1 MSNQQQNEMQSEV
14 EQIKSE
20 INLLQDKLKQ
30 SEKKKDFIAKW
41 TKANCKNANQ
51 STKANRKNTKQ
62 KKTKCI
68 RLNRKNI

>member
-30 SEKKKDFIAKW
+30 SEKKKDFIAK
-41 TKANCKNANQ
+41 
-51 STKANRKNTKQ
+51 
-62 KKTKCI
+62 
-68 RLNRKNI
+68 